1 MDEPI
6 MKRVKGDGVEM
17 QLTVWER
24 MAETILCVHGI
35 SANCRCWDTMAE
47 ALAPRYR
54 IIAMDLRGRGLSEKP
69 PAGYSIAHHCRDI
82 RVLLENL
89 GVERAVIMGHSLGA
103 LIALAFGA
111 QYPEKV
117 ESLILLDG
125 GGKLS
130 AEQTKKVFAGI
141 QPTLDRLGKVFPSSE
156 AYLDLM
162 KKNPLLQPWSPAL
175 ETYYLYEI
183 EEVEGGVRSRVQPE
197 HIKEEAENLGNLDV
211 AEFYPQIKCPVLILR
226 ATEGM
231 LAPDDILL
239 PKKVVEKMLQEIP
252 DARCVDLQGSN
263 HYSIVLQPN
272 EARDQAIRSFL
283 EE

>member
-1 MDEPI
+1 MVDPI
-6 MKRVKGDGVEM
+6 MKRTMGDGVEI
-17 QLTVWER
+17 QFAVWER

-35 SANCRCWDTMAE
+35 SANCRCWDTMAK

-69 PAGYSIAHHCRDI
+69 PAGYSIAHHCQDI

-103 LIALAFGA
+103 LIAIAFGA

-117 ESLILLDG
+117 ESLILVDG
-125 GGKLS
+125 AGKLS

-183 EEVEGGVRSRVQPE
+183 EDVEGGVRSRVQPE

-231 LAPDDILL
+231 LASDDILL

-252 DARCVDLQGSN
+252 NARCVDLQGSN

-272 EARDQAIRSFL
+272 EARDRAIRSFL
-283 EE
+283 

>member
-35 SANCRCWDTMAE
+35 SANCRCWDTMVE

-130 AEQTKKVFAGI
+130 ADQTKKVFAGI
-141 QPTLDRLGKVFPSSE
+141 QPTLDRLGKVFPSFE

-162 KKNPLLQPWSPAL
+162 KKTPCFNHGLQHW
-175 ETYYLYEI
+175 
-183 EEVEGGVRSRVQPE
+183 R
-197 HIKEEAENLGNLDV
+197 HIISMK
-211 AEFYPQIKCPVLILR
+211 
-226 ATEGM
+226 
-231 LAPDDILL
+231 
-239 PKKVVEKMLQEIP
+239 
-252 DARCVDLQGSN
+252 
-263 HYSIVLQPN
+263 
-272 EARDQAIRSFL
+272 
-283 EE
+283 

>member
-17 QLTVWER
+17 QLAVWER

-47 ALAPRYR
+47 ALAPRYQ

-69 PAGYSIAHHCRDI
+69 PAGYSIAHHCQDI

-103 LIALAFGA
+103 LIAIAFGA

-117 ESLILLDG
+117 ESLILVDG

-130 AEQTKKVFAGI
+130 AEQTEKVFAGI

-183 EEVEGGVRSRVQPE
+183 EEVDGGVRSRVQPE
-197 HIKEEAENLGNLDV
+197 HIKEEAENLGNLNV

-239 PKKVVEKMLQEIP
+239 PKKVVERMLQEIP

-272 EARDQAIRSFL
+272 DARDQAIRYFL

>member
-1 MDEPI
+1 MVDPI
-6 MKRVKGDGVEM
+6 MKRSMCNGLEIQVV
-17 QLTVWER
+17 VWEW

-35 SANCRCWDTMAE
+35 SANCRCWDTMVK
-47 ALAPRYR
+47 ALAPWYR

-69 PAGYSIAHHCRDI
+69 PAGYSIAQHCQDI

-89 GVERAVIMGHSLGA
+89 GVGRAVIMGHSLGA
-103 LIALAFGA
+103 LIALAFAA
-111 QYPEKV
+111 QHPEKV
-117 ESLILLDG
+117 ESLILVDG
-125 GGKLS
+125 GGGLS
-130 AEQTKKVFAGI
+130 PEQTEKVFAGI

-162 KKNPLLQPWSPAL
+162 KRNPLLQPWSPAL

-211 AEFYPQIKCPVLILR
+211 ADFYPQIKCPVLILR

-239 PKKVVEKMLQEIP
+239 PKEVVERMLQEIP
-252 DARCVDLQGSN
+252 DARCVDLQGAN

-272 EARDQAIRSFL
+272 EARDRVIRSFL
-283 EE
+283 QE

>member
-1 MDEPI
+1 
-6 MKRVKGDGVEM
+6 
-17 QLTVWER
+17 
-24 MAETILCVHGI
+24 MAK
-35 SANCRCWDTMAE
+35 

-69 PAGYSIAHHCRDI
+69 PTGYSIAHHCQDI

-111 QYPEKV
+111 KHPERV
-117 ESLILLDG
+117 ECLILVDG
-125 GGKLS
+125 AGKLS
-130 AEQTKKVFAGI
+130 AEQTEKVFAGI

-183 EEVEGGVRSRVQPE
+183 EDVEDGVRSRVQPE

-231 LAPDDILL
+231 LGPDDILL
-239 PKKVVEKMLQEIP
+239 PKKVVERMLQEIP